1 MKAKLFI
8 AVTLFFSVLI
18 FNSCS
23 RKELVGPEKISN
35 DNDQTILNSLRIS
48 SPQVGATWQPGTVQK
63 IIWSFPD
70 VVKKVQIR
78 LYKKQELRSI
88 LAIAYK
94 NTGSFEWQI
103 PAEILNSNHYRIQV
117 FDVDAPILTKLSEYF
132 FIVQSKQGTF

>member
-1 MKAKLFI
+1 MKAKLFFTTI
-8 AVTLFFSVLI
+8 LLFLVLI

-23 RKELVGPEKISN
+23 RTDLVGPEKISN
-35 DNDQTILNSLRIS
+35 DNNQTILDSLRIF
-48 SPQVGATWQPGTVQK
+48 SPQAGITWQPGTVQK
-63 IIWSFPD
+63 ITWSFPD